1 MAIPTY
7 DISGVSSSGKIN
19 LVINAGNDYKNYFFE
34 VYVRYDE
41 ADVHYDATDPPF
53 LEEGPRQ
60 YGTSIIHLNF
70 TRSQLAN
77 GGQFVINIG
86 MRETRY
92 GAETYLGKKSF
103 STALLEYYN
112 ESNFFT
118 DDFYVSLTSLKPT
131 IEITELVPTRSGYVF
146 NDKWIVQ
153 SGSTSYVGSSF
164 SSGSPGVWLGGYYK
178 LKAKWLK
185 INSLTLNYNANGGV
199 FSNGKTTYQDY
210 QESETATSFPVV
222 IYSAPTWEGHNFLNW
237 KVTSGPDKVNNTYL
251 PGARGTW
258 SANDTPYTLIAQWE
272 EIPSYKITF
281 TFTTNGGKWA
291 DGTTASKTV
300 TYYNYDNDQVAIKM
314 LAAPTTPPTG
324 QIFYYWQVSAGPDK
338 IGDQYPENATGT
350 WTGSLTGK
358 SYTLKATWTTP
369 GSDGVVYV
377 NGIACIPYVYTSDGW
392 KECEA
397 WIYANGK
404 WNLCIE

>member
-1 MAIPTY
+1 MPTY
-7 DISGVSSSGKIN
+7 NINSVSSSGKLN
-19 LVINAGNDYKNYFFE
+19 LIINAGNDYKNYYFE
-34 VYVRYDE
+34 VYVRYDDE
-41 ADVHYDATDPPF
+41 SVPF
-53 LEEGPRQ
+53 IETGPKK
-60 YGTSIIHLNF
+60 YGTSIINLSF
-70 TRSQLAN
+70 TRSEFAN
-77 GGQFVINIG
+77 GGQFAINIG
-86 MRETRY
+86 MRETES
-92 GAETYLGKKSF
+92 GTETYLGKKSF

-118 DDFYVSLTSLKPT
+118 DDFYVSLNSLKPI

-146 NDKWIVQ
+146 NDKWRVQ
-153 SGSTSYVGSSF
+153 SGSTSQVGSSF
-164 SSGSPGVWLGGYYK
+164 PPGQSSAGAGGWPGGYYK
-178 LKAKWLK
+178 LKAEWLK

-210 QESETATSFPVV
+210 QESETATSFAIV
-222 IYSAPTWEGHNFLNW
+222 IYNAPTREGYNFLNW

-291 DGTTASKTV
+291 DGTTTSKTV

-324 QIFYYWQVSAGPDK
+324 QIFYYWQVSAGPDR
-338 IGDQYPENATGT
+338 IGDQYAENATGT

-377 NGIACIPYVYTSDGW
+377 NGKVCIPYIYTGSSW